1 MCHILFNTVSLYI
14 HLVFFGV
21 SGGYNLKTGPGC
33 LIELMKFDMGGSA
46 ATLGAA
52 KAIGEIKPSGVEAS
66 LLTLLVLRI
75 RQHMFQ
81 CGQHLLYSQVHLL
94 LCLHEYD

>member
-1 MCHILFNTVSLYI
+1 MILVYVHFIFYV
-14 HLVFFGV
+14 V

-33 LIELMKFDMGGSA
+33 MIELMKFDMGGSA

-66 LLTLLVLRI
+66 WFRLLVLRDG
-75 RQHMFQ
+75 QHMF
-81 CGQHLLYSQVHLL
+81 
-94 LCLHEYD
+94 